1 MSVIASREQDLN
13 VLALVSDTL
22 NVAFNAMALPCIHSC
37 VWRGHLNIIIC
48 AKCCARIK
56 MDC

>member
-1 MSVIASREQDLN
+1 VLSHRDNRTLN

-37 VWRGHLNIIIC
+37 VGADISTSSSAPNAVLES
-48 AKCCARIK
+48 K